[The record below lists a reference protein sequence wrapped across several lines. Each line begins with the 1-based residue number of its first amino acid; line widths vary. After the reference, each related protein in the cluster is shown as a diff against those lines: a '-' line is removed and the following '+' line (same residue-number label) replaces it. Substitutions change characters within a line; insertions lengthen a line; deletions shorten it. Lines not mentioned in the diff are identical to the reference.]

1 MERII
6 VSVLTILI
14 VALLGVTLQKLIV
27 KDGHYWIFAVAP
39 PLILWAGWMV
49 GTERD
54 REDYRKLGRWLTAKL
69 GLRSPGPRNPE

>member
-6 VSVLTILI
+6 ESVLTILI
-14 VALLGVTLQKLIV
+14 IAFLGAALQKLIV

-54 REDYRKLGRWLTAKL
+54 REDYRKLGRWITAKL
-69 GLRSPGPRNPE
+69 GLRSPEPPNHE